1 MFKPLNRHIQ
11 IEIGNANPNETE
23 TGILLPEDF
32 KPTEERYTTATV
44 LATSD
49 DVKFI
54 DSLNEGTQIVVDK
67 SMVEEIKFGNKSINV
82 ILENYI
88 LGIITQEG

>member
-11 IEIGNANPNETE
+11 IELGKANANETE
-23 TGILLPEDF
+23 TGILLPDDF

-44 LATSD
+44 IAASD
-49 DVKFI
+49 EVKFLG
-54 DSLNEGTQIVVDK
+54 SLNEGTKVVVDK

-82 ILENYI
+82 VLENYI
-88 LGIITQEG
+88 LGIIL